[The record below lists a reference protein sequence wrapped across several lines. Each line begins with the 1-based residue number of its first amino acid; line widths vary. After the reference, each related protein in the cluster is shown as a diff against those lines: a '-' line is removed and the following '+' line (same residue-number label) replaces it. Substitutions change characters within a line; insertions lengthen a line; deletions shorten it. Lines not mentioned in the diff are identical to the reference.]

1 LLDDRTVIPECILES
16 KYLEPRIVDALDQL
30 VLMNPVLG
38 RESMVGS
45 RLQRRGR
52 LPSTG
57 SRLQKSLPFDTEQEH
72 AAVTGSILQP
82 MSADEYPHLRE
93 VDVQLAESRYEYAE
107 ELAFGLD
114 LMLDG
119 LARLR
124 RQVESAP

>member
-1 LLDDRTVIPECILES
+1 
-16 KYLEPRIVDALDQL
+16 
-30 VLMNPVLG
+30 
-38 RESMVGS
+38 
-45 RLQRRGR
+45 
-52 LPSTG
+52 
-57 SRLQKSLPFDTEQEH
+57 
-72 AAVTGSILQP
+72 VTGSILQP